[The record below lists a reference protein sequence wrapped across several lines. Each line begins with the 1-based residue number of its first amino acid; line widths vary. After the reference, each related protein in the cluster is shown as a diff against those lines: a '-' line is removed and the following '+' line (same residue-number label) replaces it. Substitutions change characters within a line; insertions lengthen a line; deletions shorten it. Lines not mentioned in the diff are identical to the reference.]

1 MSDYAFFTGVTG
13 VQWTVLTLPSQG
25 DPQVSLDDDGTVSVS
40 GDFHASVSYSYPDP
54 VTGAAVPHRRRA
66 WLLQRHGLPHQ
77 FPPVRH
83 LAVTGTTP
91 GQVTQRSGRRSS
103 SAVVTPSWVY
113 ALRRAQL

>member
-54 VTGAAVPHRRRA
+54 VTGAAVPQTDDEPGSYNA
-66 WLLQRHGLPHQ
+66 TVSLTSS
-77 FPPVRH
+77 PPS
-83 LAVTGTTP
+83 VTW
-91 GQVTQRSGRRSS
+91 Q
-103 SAVVTPSWVY
+103 
-113 ALRRAQL
+113 